1 MRYDYRVV
9 PAPTKG
15 VKAKGLKTA
24 EARFALALEEVM
36 NEMAA
41 EGWEYQRT
49 ETLPSTERSGL
60 TSTATQWR
68 NLLVFRKEAAAKESA
83 PLLALDKPRASA
95 LRKPPLV
102 AARPQ
107 TPEDDASESE
117 GATHML
123 RDNGVEEV
131 SEVSGITNSLKRLA
145 ATRNVAK
152 PKD

>member
-1 MRYDYRVV
+1 MRYEYRIV

-24 EARFALALEEVM
+24 EARFALAVEQVM

-68 NLLVFRKEAAAKESA
+68 NLLVFRKQSATEDTA
-83 PLLALDKPRASA
+83 PLLALEKPREPAV
-95 LRKPPLV
+95 RKPAPV
-102 AARPQ
+102 ASRPQ
-107 TPEDDASESE
+107 RPEDDASRSE
-117 GATHML
+117 GATRML

-131 SEVSGITNSLKRLA
+131 SDVSGITNSLKRLA
-145 ATRNVAK
+145 AIRNMTK